1 MTAIDADRP
10 AIAPAAISSA
20 SSPHGTYRPDID
32 GLRAIAVLSV
42 IVFHISRSLLPGGFV
57 GVDIFFVI
65 SGYLITSHIVHDV
78 DRGTFSLPAFYARRV
93 KRIAPAMLV
102 VVGVTVIA
110 AKLLMVPEDAAD
122 ASKSAVWSLSSM
134 ANVFFWRYQDT
145 GYFAAQGRDLPL
157 LHLWSL
163 GVEEQFYL
171 FWPLLLLLFYR
182 PNRVRGFLLGA
193 SLIAAG
199 SFLLGDLIFA
209 RSPAF
214 AYYMLPTRAG
224 ELLLGAIATNPAIN
238 QRWTASSRRF
248 RTLVSV
254 LAVLTLAASLVL
266 LRETATFPGVLAVPP
281 TLATALLI
289 LTGTDPTQAVSR
301 SLSFPLLVPVGL
313 ISYSAYLWHWP
324 LLTFYRYG
332 YGDAGTLT
340 GFALLAATLLLAW
353 LSYRYVE
360 QPARRTRAAP
370 SSIFMRQYFVP
381 AAAIGAC
388 ALGVTYGDRVWPSL
402 LETPYRTR
410 LVLLRDQTR
419 PAYEYSYVCERQRV
433 AVSDI
438 VDQRC
443 VVGDSAGSDSLV
455 VLWGDSNAAHYVGVL
470 GAFAREAQFR
480 FRNVEV
486 GSCPP
491 LFIDPRRFVD
501 ARRESDCVVSAAIV
515 RPVIDRASVVVIS
528 SAWTAYQARS
538 ATFLPTFYSLVRD
551 LSSRGKRVILLGKA
565 PVFDGFDRRCREKS
579 LGFPLMHCSVM
590 HAPIDHKVAEIN
602 TQLEEFAANTPGV
615 QYYDVNRYLCP
626 QRVCSTHTS
635 DGQPLYYDASH
646 LSLAGSWL
654 LGRLIVERDGVPVT
668 FRHLSGSGIPGLRR

>member
-1 MTAIDADRP
+1 MEWGTGIEKSSMTDS
-10 AIAPAAISSA
+10 AALLSESV
-20 SSPHGTYRPDID
+20 PRGTYRPDVD

-57 GVDIFFVI
+57 GVDVFFVI

-78 DRGTFSLPAFYARRV
+78 DRRTFSLSAFYSRRV

-110 AKLLMVPEDAAD
+110 AKLLMVPEDAAET
-122 ASKSAVWSLSSM
+122 SKSAVWSLSSM

-182 PNRVRGFLLGA
+182 PFRLRGFLIGA
-193 SLIAAG
+193 SLVAAG
-199 SFLLGDLIFA
+199 SFLLGNLIFA

-224 ELLLGAIATNPAIN
+224 ELLLGAIATNPAVN
-238 QRWTASSRRF
+238 RRWIATPRRF
-248 RTLVSV
+248 RTVVSL
-254 LAVLTLAASLVL
+254 LAVLTLAASLML
-266 LRETATFPGVLAVPP
+266 LRETAEFPGVLAVPP

-289 LTGTDPTQAVSR
+289 LTGTDPTQPVSR
-301 SLSFPLLVPVGL
+301 SLAFPLLVPVGL

-332 YGDAGTLT
+332 YGEAGIAA

-370 SSIFMRQYFVP
+370 RSIFVRQYVVP
-381 AAAIGAC
+381 AGAIGAC
-388 ALGVTYGDRVWPSL
+388 ALGIIYGDRVWPSL
-402 LETPYRTR
+402 RKTPYRAE
-410 LVLLRDQTR
+410 LVAVRDQTR
-419 PAYEYSYVCERQRV
+419 PAYDYPYVCQRQRV
-433 AVSDI
+433 EAGDVNDP
-438 VDQRC
+438 RC
-443 VVGDSAGSDSLV
+443 VVGDSTANDSSV

-491 LFIDPRRFVD
+491 LFVDPSRFVD
-501 ARRESDCVVSAAIV
+501 ARRESDCVASAATI
-515 RPVIDRASVVVIS
+515 RPVVDRASRRDCLERVDRLPATVGEFS
-528 SAWTAYQARS
+528 SDVL
-538 ATFLPTFYSLVRD
+538 FLRP
-551 LSSRGKRVILLGKA
+551 G
-565 PVFDGFDRRCREKS
+565 
-579 LGFPLMHCSVM
+579 PLE
-590 HAPIDHKVAEIN
+590 PR
-602 TQLEEFAANTPGV
+602 Q
-615 QYYDVNRYLCP
+615 
-626 QRVCSTHTS
+626 
-635 DGQPLYYDASH
+635 
-646 LSLAGSWL
+646 
-654 LGRLIVERDGVPVT
+654 ERDSAGQGSRIRGVRPT
-668 FRHLSGSGIPGLRR
+668 LSREVARLSVDALFGRSRAHR